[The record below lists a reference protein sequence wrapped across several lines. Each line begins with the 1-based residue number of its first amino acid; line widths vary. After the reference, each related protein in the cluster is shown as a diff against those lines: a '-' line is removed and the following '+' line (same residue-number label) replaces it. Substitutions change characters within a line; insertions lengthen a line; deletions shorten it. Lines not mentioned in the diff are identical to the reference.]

1 MMRIMRLSSLFFV
14 LVAIGCASV
23 GRTPVSV
30 PSAAPDVPAISA
42 AEAVGVWSLAD
53 DENCTF
59 DVRVCA
65 SGTAVSNW
73 SKGPASAAGEQGR
86 WIVSDDRIVI
96 DYTDGWRDCIIR
108 TAEGSFRKESFG
120 PGAPRDGVPTNRGL
134 AVRTPA
140 AAAAW
145 VGVYRQGDSSAPGSL
160 HVAIQS
166 TGIAHKSEGR
176 LRTGAWWIE
185 DGAMRIRWADG
196 STEHWSTGAQGGHGR
211 FVRRLWSA
219 RSTLDAQGSPVSA
232 PTILSPLHRID

>member
-14 LVAIGCASV
+14 LVAIGCASI
-23 GRTPVSV
+23 GRP
-30 PSAAPDVPAISA
+30 PAPAPATEAGLPAISA
-42 AEAVGVWSLAD
+42 AEAAGVWSLAD

-59 DVRVCA
+59 EVRLSVA
-65 SGTAVSNW
+65 GTAVSNW
-73 SKGPASAAGEQGR
+73 SKGPTGAAGEQGS
-86 WIVSDDRIVI
+86 WAVAGDRIVI
-96 DYTDGWRDCIIR
+96 DYTDGWRDAIIR
-108 TAEGSFRKESFG
+108 TAEGSYRKESFG

-145 VGVYRQGDSSAPGSL
+145 VGVYRQGDAQASDAV

-196 STEHWSTGAQGGHGR
+196 CTERWSAEGQEGDGR
-211 FVRRLWSA
+211 FARRVWSA

-232 PTILSPLHRID
+232 PTAVSPLRRAE

>member
-14 LVAIGCASV
+14 LVAIGCAST
-23 GRTPVSV
+23 GRP
-30 PSAAPDVPAISA
+30 PAQAPAVATDLPTISA
-42 AEAVGVWSLAD
+42 ADAVGVWSLAD

-59 DVRVCA
+59 DVRLSVA
-65 SGTAVSNW
+65 GTAVSNW
-73 SKGPASAAGEQGR
+73 SKGPTGAAGEQGG
-86 WIVSDDRIVI
+86 WVVAGDRIVI
-96 DYTDGWRDCIIR
+96 DYTDGWRDSIIR
-108 TAEGSFRKESFG
+108 TAEGSYRKESFG

-145 VGVYRQGDSSAPGSL
+145 VGVYRDGDSSAPGSL
-160 HVAIQS
+160 SIAIQS
-166 TGIAHKSEGR
+166 TGLAHKSEGR

-196 STEHWSTGAQGGHGR
+196 CSEHWSAEGQGGDGR
-211 FVRRLWSA
+211 FARRVWSA

-232 PTILSPLHRID
+232 PTAVSALRRAG